1 MYITPKRFIIINSIF
16 FFILIISV
24 VASLFVGTMP
34 LKIET
39 VLNGKLTVTEKAV
52 LLKLRL
58 PRAITGILVGGSL
71 AIGGVVFQS
80 LLRNPLAEPYILG
93 ISSGAATGAII
104 SIILGFSAIPFGLQ
118 LSAFL
123 GGLFTIFLVFI
134 ISHRENR
141 MNTTILILAGV
152 IINTFFTAVIMF
164 LISITHDE
172 RIHHILF
179 WLMGDLS
186 QADFIQIIIV
196 LPIVIFGFFI
206 IFYHFR
212 SLNLINIGE
221 ETASQLGVPVE
232 KTKIMLTLVV
242 SLMTGAVVS
251 IAGIIG
257 FIGLIIPHILRII
270 LGGDHRIIL
279 PTSFFIGASFL
290 VICDTLSKVITPS
303 TELPVGVITALFG
316 GPFFVYL
323 LRKKRV

>member
-1 MYITPKRFIIINSIF
+1 
-16 FFILIISV
+16 
-24 VASLFVGTMP
+24 
-34 LKIET
+34 
-39 VLNGKLTVTEKAV
+39 
-52 LLKLRL
+52 
-58 PRAITGILVGGSL
+58 
-71 AIGGVVFQS
+71 
-80 LLRNPLAEPYILG
+80 
-93 ISSGAATGAII
+93 
-104 SIILGFSAIPFGLQ
+104 
-118 LSAFL
+118 
-123 GGLFTIFLVFI
+123 
-134 ISHRENR
+134 
-141 MNTTILILAGV
+141 
-152 IINTFFTAVIMF
+152 MF